1 MIVHLQK
8 TKTLISLLKNNYG
21 YLFQEELLEEITKVA
36 VYKKVAPN
44 TILIDIDNYITSMPL
59 VLDGAIKI
67 LREDND
73 GDELALYYLEVGD
86 TCAMTL
92 SCCMGETKSKI
103 RAVAET
109 EVELL
114 MIPKQKM
121 GEWLAKY
128 QTWQE
133 FVLQS
138 YHNRLQEFIEAI
150 DTIAFLKMDKRLFK
164 YLKDKALVNRNEII
178 QTTHQEIA
186 NDLHTS
192 RVVVSRLLKAL
203 ENDGKIRLNRN
214 NIKILEL

>member
-1 MIVHLQK
+1 MLLQQLE
-8 TKTLISLLKNNYG
+8 TNYG
-21 YLFQEELLEEITKVA
+21 YLFEDALLKEILEVSTHKSISA
-36 VYKKVAPN
+36 D
-44 TILIDIDNYITSMPL
+44 TTLIDIDSYIVSMPL
-59 VLDGAIKI
+59 ILHGAVKI

-73 GDELALYYLEVGD
+73 GDELVLYYLEVGD

-92 SCCMGETKSKI
+92 SCCMGQTKSKI

-109 EVELL
+109 DVELL

-121 GEWLAKY
+121 SEWLSKY
-128 QTWQE
+128 KTWQE

-150 DTIAFLKMDKRLFK
+150 DTIAFLNMDKRLLK
-164 YLKDKALVNRNEII
+164 YLKDKALVNHNDVIN
-178 QTTHQEIA
+178 TTHQQIA

-203 ENDGKIRLNRN
+203 EKQGKIALQRN
-214 NIKILEL
+214 SIKVLVL

>member
-1 MIVHLQK
+1 MKDQ
-8 TKTLISLLKNNYG
+8 LKNNYG

-44 TILIDIDNYITSMPL
+44 TILIDIDSYITSMPL
-59 VLDGAIKI
+59 VLNGAIKI

-103 RAVAET
+103 RAVTET